1 MATKL
6 AALDTQC
13 NHVPYYR
20 KVHFRVSQSKAS
32 QMKQV
37 YKAARLQNSE
47 CYLLSFVRF
56 HVIVYKLGKFLM
68 PDLPPKYLKKN
79 PRG

>member
-13 NHVPYYR
+13 NLNSQVPYYR

-56 HVIVYKLGKFLM
+56 HVIVFNFLKLDCF
-68 PDLPPKYLKKN
+68 
-79 PRG
+79 